1 MKGLVLV
8 TGAGGFVGRGLVPA
22 LAEAGMAVRAAT
34 RRPAELPRLS
44 GVEAVAVGDLAEP
57 VDWAPLLAGTSAVVH
72 LAAIAHI
79 GDGIPAAVYDRVN
92 HKAAADLAAAC
103 VRADVRRHVLISS
116 VRAQCGPA
124 ARSIV
129 REGDAPVPTEAYGR
143 AKLMAEEALR
153 ATPLDWTILRPALVY
168 GPGVKGNFASL
179 ERLARLPLPLP
190 FGGFSGRRSLLGLD
204 NLIGAI
210 RFVLETPQTVRQTY
224 LVADPGPLSLPEML
238 AALREGAGGAPG
250 IFAVPPSWFKVALGA
265 IGRGDVLERLDGS
278 LILDVQKLIGAGW
291 RPQHDARDG
300 LRRLARRA

>member
-1 MKGLVLV
+1 
-8 TGAGGFVGRGLVPA
+8 
-22 LAEAGMAVRAAT
+22 
-34 RRPAELPRLS
+34 
-44 GVEAVAVGDLAEP
+44 VEAVAVGDLAEP
-57 VDWAPLLAGTSAVVH
+57 VDWAPLVAGTSAVVH

-79 GDGIPAAVYDRVN
+79 GSGIPAAVYDRVN

-103 VRADVRRHVLISS
+103 VRAGVCRFVLISS

-124 ARSIV
+124 SVPVV
-129 REGDAPVPTEAYGR
+129 REDDAPEPTEPYGR

-190 FGGFSGRRSLLGLD
+190 LGGFTGRRSLLGLD

-210 RFVLETPQTVRQTY
+210 RFVLEAPQTLRQTY

-238 AALREGAGGAPG
+238 AALREGAGRSPG
-250 IFAVPPSWFKVALGA
+250 LFTVPPSWFKAALRA

-278 LILDVQKLIGAGW
+278 LILDVRKLVDAGW
-291 RPQHDARDG
+291 RPAHDARAG
-300 LRRLARRA
+300 LRQLGHGDG